1 MAGRRVYVAVAT
13 LLIVLMC
20 STALVR
26 GYLSPENVEVQVN
39 TKIEYYRTFP
49 LMKPTLEFELPGKGP
64 KSLSIGGI
72 LPNGS
77 FVDLGLYF
85 GKGTLRIPRKKLLWY
100 FREWAEYGKRNGLK
114 PGEVV
119 PGLILLGT
127 VVEGNQSYSIASSLV
142 LDPEKVLR
150 GYIVKV
156 ALRGELVPM
165 GKTPQLSKDSTNKIS
180 DPHGCSVTEQD
191 PFLREYRK
199 LGEVLDSES
208 SFVPL
213 GNVYLHGDT
222 SKINNVVI
230 KEKFQSTE
238 DVGIK
243 FSGVLAY
250 QTKGLE
256 MHSQLV
262 DTVLELRGNRIWL
275 NYQKDFWRNA
285 EIRGATLLGM
295 GVRGRYVI
303 AKYWKFVGKGCPW
316 DWNTSESAYFIA
328 FVPEIKNGEM
338 VGEYRVEY
346 NTPEANN
353 PVETPGVLSRTRYY
367 VQRYYRGEES
377 WMSGAKVIDS
387 IKVLSYESESP
398 LFSLGIPLLPL
409 LGESVPSSLA
419 QPLMSATVGIT
430 SNKQEFSI
438 VAVAISPASK
448 DVEYRVTRYESP
460 TVFWYKGQYYRIS
473 TMFLDVY
480 VPEEK
485 GGAPG
490 CLKPGSELV
499 CPTKENG

>member
-1 MAGRRVYVAVAT
+1 MAKRRVYVAVITIT
-13 LLIVLMC
+13 LILIVLVC

-26 GYLSPENVEVQVN
+26 GYLSPADVDVQTN
-39 TKIEYYRTFP
+39 ARIEYYRTFP

-64 KSLSIGGI
+64 MSISIGGI

-85 GKGTLRIPRKKLLWY
+85 GKGTLRIPRNKLLWY
-100 FREWAEYGKRNGLK
+100 FRKWAEYGKRNGLR

-127 VVEGNQSYSIASSLV
+127 VVEGNQSYSIASSVV
-142 LDPEKVLR
+142 LDPEKVLG
-150 GYIVKV
+150 GYTVKV

-165 GKTPQLSKDSTNKIS
+165 GKPPQVSKDSTYEIS
-180 DPHGCSVTEQD
+180 NPYGCTTTEQD
-191 PFLREYRK
+191 PFLREYWK
-199 LGEVLDSES
+199 LGEVLDSGS

-222 SKINNVVI
+222 SKINNIVL

-250 QTKGLE
+250 QTKSLDI
-256 MHSQLV
+256 HSQLV

-303 AKYWKFVGKGCPW
+303 ARYWKFVGKGCPW

-328 FVPEIKNGEM
+328 FIPEIKNGEM
-338 VGEYRVEY
+338 VGEYRVEH
-346 NTPEANN
+346 NTPKVND
-353 PVETPGVLSRTRYY
+353 PVETSGVLSRTMYY
-367 VQRYYRGEES
+367 VQRHYRGEES
-377 WMSGAKVIDS
+377 WMGGAKVIDS
-387 IKVLSYESESP
+387 IRSLSYESESP

-409 LGESVPSSLA
+409 LGESVPPSLKP
-419 QPLMSATVGIT
+419 PLMSATVGIT
-430 SNKQEFSI
+430 SNKQKFSI

-460 TVFWYKGQYYRIS
+460 AVFWYKGQYYRIS

-485 GGAPG
+485 EGARMP
-490 CLKPGSELV
+490 
-499 CPTKENG
+499 